1 MQGLRK
7 LAPDVEGAHRLARRL
22 MTDGDAE
29 GLGTIDAAPA
39 AAESVAAPGAIPYQ
53 AVTNHELERF
63 DTFLPPIPIA
73 VAGVFAGIFLSTV
86 AGAIQSVLA
95 IGSEGIGF
103 GDAFLAMINALSLGV
118 AATAAVFAVRGKS
131 EIRRMLAA
139 IRRRA
144 RITIPPEAETPTS
157 A

>member
-1 MQGLRK
+1 MI
-7 LAPDVEGAHRLARRL
+7 DTVDES
-22 MTDGDAE
+22 
-29 GLGTIDAAPA
+29 LGTIDAAPA

-73 VAGVFAGIFLSTV
+73 VAGVFAGIFLATV

-95 IGSEGIGF
+95 IGTEGIGF
-103 GDAFLAMINALSLGV
+103 GDAFLVMINALSLGV
-118 AATAAVFAVRGKS
+118 AATSAVFAVRGKS

-144 RITIPPEAETPTS
+144 RITIPPEAEIPTS

>member
-1 MQGLRK
+1 MS
-7 LAPDVEGAHRLARRL
+7 D
-22 MTDGDAE
+22 DDAE

-53 AVTNHELERF
+53 AITDHELERF

-73 VAGVFAGIFLSTV
+73 IAGIFAGIFLATI
-86 AGAIQSVLA
+86 AGAIRSVLA
-95 IGSEGIGF
+95 IGSEGIGI
-103 GDAFLAMINALSLGV
+103 GDAFLVMTNALSLGV
-118 AATAAVFAVRGKS
+118 AATSAVFAVRGKS

-144 RITIPPEAETPTS
+144 RITIPPETETPTS

>member
-1 MQGLRK
+1 MNC
-7 LAPDVEGAHRLARRL
+7 DVAFSSR
-22 MTDGDAE
+22 TAE
-29 GLGTIDAAPA
+29 
-39 AAESVAAPGAIPYQ
+39 
-53 AVTNHELERF
+53 
-63 DTFLPPIPIA
+63 
-73 VAGVFAGIFLSTV
+73 
-86 AGAIQSVLA
+86 GAIQSVLA

-103 GDAFLAMINALSLGV
+103 GDAFLVMINALSLGV
-118 AATAAVFAVRGKS
+118 AATSAVFAVRGKS

>member
-1 MQGLRK
+1 
-7 LAPDVEGAHRLARRL
+7 
-22 MTDGDAE
+22 MTDDVAE

-73 VAGVFAGIFLSTV
+73 VAGVFAGIFLATV
-86 AGAIQSVLA
+86 AGAIRSVLA

-103 GDAFLAMINALSLGV
+103 GDAFLVMINALSLGV
-118 AATAAVFAVRGKS
+118 AATAAVFAVRGES

>member
-1 MQGLRK
+1 
-7 LAPDVEGAHRLARRL
+7 

-73 VAGVFAGIFLSTV
+73 VAGVFAGIFLATV
-86 AGAIQSVLA
+86 AGAIHSVLS

-118 AATAAVFAVRGKS
+118 AATSAMFAVRGKS

-139 IRRRA
+139 VRRRA
-144 RITIPPEAETPTS
+144 RLTIPPEAETPTS